1 MDAGALFAGLGGAVF
16 DVVKAVEDHNRYEN
30 DRNYQSELQQTIFDR
45 EDNAVQRRVADLE
58 AAGLNKN
65 LAAGSAAGAGSV
77 VGRSTSPQMTG
88 NPIGAALDAAA
99 AATQIKNQQIESK
112 ILSNQRDI
120 SSQNNWLNNY
130 SVSNQ
135 QLQLAMDRAL
145 LYKTAGIK
153 DIGLSFDNADK
164 KWKVIAKNQNGGFP
178 ATFSL
183 ENSPLFNEFNWQQ
196 MNMKNSADMLQKD
209 ADFYTADKI
218 AEYLGIGAS
227 IFGGAGKGYRAFK
240 GGRY

>member
-1 MDAGALFAGLGGAVF
+1 MGAGALFAGLGGAVF
-16 DVVKAVEDHNRYEN
+16 DVVKAVEDHNRYVN

-112 ILSNQRDI
+112 ILNNQEAKSYNEARTSYYQSLID
-120 SSQNNWLNNY
+120 Q
-130 SVSNQ
+130 
-135 QLQLAMDRAL
+135 AGL
-145 LYKTAGIK
+145 LYMLTGKSDNIGMMKGIDGKWDFVFRNPDLSK
-153 DIGLSFDNADK
+153 DAYLLTD
-164 KWKVIAKNQNGGFP
+164 
-178 ATFSL
+178 
-183 ENSPLFNEFNWQQ
+183 SPLFNQLKWQNQ
-196 MNMKNSADMLQKD
+196 NLKNSAEMLQKD

-227 IFGGAGKGYRAFK
+227 IFGGVGRGYRAFK
-240 GGRY
+240 GGKY